1 MSAVDTGTPITPET
15 FEGLPECPVITR
27 KDGVHKNTIL
37 KSHGR
42 PPWYGEDGK
51 PLTNAFVIGIA
62 GGSAS
67 GKTFVAEQILGKMEH
82 LPSVVIMSQDSFYNW
97 LTPEQ
102 SKVAFENKYDFDHPN
117 AIDLKLFAEAA
128 DLKTCKQTNVP
139 KYSFTRHQREDERQY
154 LYGAA
159 IIIVE
164 GILALHDPGLRGLYD
179 LKIFVQCDS
188 DLMLARRIKRD
199 TTERGRD
206 VEGILDQYLRFVKPS
221 YDNFVYPSSKYADI
235 IVPGHDNGMAIELI
249 VTHVKKMLQE
259 RSVSFRKRMARA
271 DAMIPKALDRR
282 ADQLLEG
289 ITVLP
294 ETPQLKVFVHP
305 TIVGRNISTYALAQ
319 GVLTLLRDKNTSRGD
334 FIFQTDRL
342 ATIVIEKAMELIPF
356 KSVSVETPVGV
367 VTEGKA
373 IAPHCVCGVSII
385 RSGGPLEKGLQRVIR
400 DVRLGCLLIQS
411 DPVSGEPLLLYSTLP
426 SCVRERERS
435 KDAWVFVLD
444 AQIVTGAAAFMAI
457 RVILDHGVP
466 EDHIIFV
473 TFLIAQDGGIR
484 ALRRAFPSVRFVTGS
499 IDEKLSRESGR
510 PGERDFYNLTPGM
523 GHIGERYF

>member
-1 MSAVDTGTPITPET
+1 MSAVEIGTPVTPET
-15 FEGLPECPVITR
+15 FEGLPESPAITR

-51 PLTNAFVIGIA
+51 PLTDAFVIGIA

-67 GKTFVAEQILGKMEH
+67 GKTYVAEQILRKMEH
-82 LPSVVIMSQDSFYNW
+82 LPSVVIMSQDSFYNR

-117 AIDLKLFAEAA
+117 AIDLQLFAECLA
-128 DLKTCKQTNVP
+128 DLKACKQTNVP
-139 KYSFTRHQREDERQY
+139 RYSFTRHQREDDRQY

-164 GILALHDPGLRGLYD
+164 GILALHDPGLRALYD

-259 RSVSFRKRMARA
+259 RSVSFRQRMARA
-271 DAMIPKALDRR
+271 DAMIPKAVDPK

-289 ITVLP
+289 ITVIP
-294 ETPQLKVFVHP
+294 ETPQLK
-305 TIVGRNISTYALAQ
+305 
-319 GVLTLLRDKNTSRGD
+319 GVLTMLRDKDTGRGD

-356 KSVSVETPVGV
+356 KPVSVETPVGV
-367 VTEGKA
+367 VAEGKV
-373 IAPHCVCGVSII
+373 IAAPCVCGVSIL

-426 SCVRERERS
+426 SCVREREKS
-435 KDAWVFVLD
+435 ADTWVFLLD

-457 RVILDHGVP
+457 RVLLDHGVP
-466 EDHIIFV
+466 EDHIIFA
-473 TFLIAQDGGIR
+473 TFLIAHDGGIR
-484 ALRRAFPSVRFVTGS
+484 ALRRAFPLVRFVTGS
-499 IDEKLSRESGR
+499 IDEKISREKGR
-510 PGERDFYNLTPGM
+510 RGERDFYNLTPGM

>member
-1 MSAVDTGTPITPET
+1 MSAVEIGTPVTPET
-15 FEGLPECPVITR
+15 FEGLPESPAITR

-51 PLTNAFVIGIA
+51 PLTDAFVIGIA

-67 GKTFVAEQILGKMEH
+67 GKTYVAEQILRKMEH

-117 AIDLKLFAEAA
+117 AIDLQLFAEAA
-128 DLKTCKQTNVP
+128 DLKACKQTNVP
-139 KYSFTRHQREDERQY
+139 RYSFTRHQREDDRQY

-164 GILALHDPGLRGLYD
+164 GILALHDPRLRALYD

-259 RSVSFRKRMARA
+259 RSVSFRQRMARA
-271 DAMIPKALDRR
+271 DAMIPKAVDPK

-289 ITVLP
+289 ITVIP
-294 ETPQLKVFVHP
+294 ETPQLK
-305 TIVGRNISTYALAQ
+305 
-319 GVLTLLRDKNTSRGD
+319 GVLTMLRDKDTARGD

-356 KSVSVETPVGV
+356 KPVSVETPVGV
-367 VTEGKA
+367 VAEGKV
-373 IAPHCVCGVSII
+373 IAAPCVCGVSIL

-400 DVRLGCLLIQS
+400 D
-411 DPVSGEPLLLYSTLP
+411 
-426 SCVRERERS
+426 
-435 KDAWVFVLD
+435 
-444 AQIVTGAAAFMAI
+444 IVTGAAAFMAI
-457 RVILDHGVP
+457 RVLLDHGVP
-466 EDHIIFV
+466 EDHIIFA
-473 TFLIAQDGGIR
+473 TFLIAHDGGIR
-484 ALRRAFPSVRFVTGS
+484 ALRRAFPLVRFVTGS
-499 IDEKLSRESGR
+499 IDEKISREKGR
-510 PGERDFYNLTPGM
+510 RGERDFYNLTPGM

>member
-1 MSAVDTGTPITPET
+1 MRSSLPLET
-15 FEGLPECPVITR
+15 APYC
-27 KDGVHKNTIL
+27 
-37 KSHGR
+37 
-42 PPWYGEDGK
+42 K
-51 PLTNAFVIGIA
+51 PTDRV
-62 GGSAS
+62 AS
-67 GKTFVAEQILGKMEH
+67 
-82 LPSVVIMSQDSFYNW
+82 
-97 LTPEQ
+97 
-102 SKVAFENKYDFDHPN
+102 
-117 AIDLKLFAEAA
+117 
-128 DLKTCKQTNVP
+128 
-139 KYSFTRHQREDERQY
+139 R
-154 LYGAA
+154 
-159 IIIVE
+159 
-164 GILALHDPGLRGLYD
+164 
-179 LKIFVQCDS
+179 
-188 DLMLARRIKRD
+188 
-199 TTERGRD
+199 
-206 VEGILDQYLRFVKPS
+206 YLRFVKPS

-235 IVPGHDNGMAIELI
+235 VRLPDLAISACRLTFVHRIKIVPGHDNGMAIELI

-305 TIVGRNISTYALAQ
+305 TIVGRNILTYALAQ

-444 AQIVTGAAAFMAI
+444 AQV
-457 RVILDHGVP
+457 RSDHVS
-466 EDHIIFV
+466 
-473 TFLIAQDGGIR
+473 QDMPASNVSLADCHWCRSLYGKHTPASMNIKKIN
-484 ALRRAFPSVRFVTGS
+484 PSSLLGYS
-499 IDEKLSRESGR
+499 CY
-510 PGERDFYNLTPGM
+510 P
-523 GHIGERYF
+523 